1 MTHTRLVAVVILIA
15 LALMPWGA
23 PAAGR
28 RDDDRRGAPVKKQQ
42 KPQTWRQAKP
52 EDSDDDKGPW
62 INGVSP
68 KVRKHVGSGDRARVL
83 VSLRLP
89 GRGHVPESRLTHAA
103 ASLQRSDIALIGGQ
117 LMARLRKYN
126 VRIVHRYTYV
136 PLIALEIDAAALAEL
151 EGAALWVDRVFD
163 DAIKQPILAE
173 SVPLIGADRAWGRGF
188 DGSGTVVAVLDTGV
202 DASHPFLLG
211 KVVEEACY
219 SSTLLKHSTTF
230 CPNGLEE
237 QVGPGAAVPCPLDA
251 QGCFHGTHV
260 AGIAAGDGATAG
272 VTFSGVAPGA
282 QLMAVQV
289 FSKFTSVADCG
300 LFNTPCVGAYTS
312 DLISGLE
319 RVYTVRSTRNIA
331 SVNLSLGGGSFTAAC
346 DAEPE
351 KMIID
356 TLRSAGV
363 ATVVAAGND
372 GSPTSL
378 SSPAC
383 ISSAVS
389 VGSTTKSDA
398 VSSFSNVAP
407 FMSLFAPGEDIV
419 SSVTGGGFAMLSGT
433 SMATPHVAGSWAIL
447 KQATPASTVDQL
459 LGSLQ
464 STGVPVTD
472 TRSGTPVTR
481 PRIRV
486 DLALD
491 QLVPPTLTVTAVTP
505 DRGKTGTTVT
515 ATIDGTGFVSGATV
529 SAGSGIT
536 MSSVAVLSPTRMTAR
551 FAIAA
556 SAALGAR
563 NVRVTVPG
571 AVATLTNGFT
581 VLPAVTLDLAYNGKL
596 RDRVGALDTART
608 PDGALD
614 GTLTLTLSATSART
628 ITALRLQNSIGGVWD
643 TTSPN
648 SAWLLGVAPALDS
661 PLLNNATTMTVNTT
675 LTDGGTLRLFASD
688 YGNGVGFGVGQ
699 QLTLIA
705 TLSDGTSVQGTTTVT
720 SSSPTVTAVSPN
732 QGQSGSA
739 VAVTID
745 GSGFAN
751 GASVNAGVGITASGV
766 TVLSATRLTATFT
779 IAADASAGARDV
791 TVTNPS
797 GTGGTLANAFT
808 IMTPQTVVMSLAY
821 NGKLRDKV
829 GGGDTARGPDG
840 SPDGTL
846 TLSLSAPGGR
856 TVTALLLQNGIGGSW
871 DTTAG
876 NGIWLLGVATS
887 LDGAL
892 LNNAATMAVNTLVP
906 DGGSVRLFASDYNGG
921 LGFSAGLTL
930 TVTVSFSDG
939 TSAQATTTT
948 PAPVTVSSVSP
959 SQGTVGSTVPVTIDG
974 NGFASGAT
982 VSAGAG
988 ITVSNVAF
996 VSSTRLSASFAI
1008 EGAAAAGGRD
1018 VVVTNPNGGGGSL
1031 ANAFTV
1037 NVAAPV
1043 VVSSVSPSQGTAG
1056 STVAVTIDGS
1066 GFASGASVSAGA
1078 GITVSNVAYVSPAR
1092 LTASFAIDGAAT
1104 AGGRAVVVTNPNGMA
1119 GSLSNGFMV
1128 NLPTPVTVSS
1138 VSPAQGM
1145 TGSTVVVTID
1155 GGGFASGASVSASA
1169 GITVSNVAFVSPARL
1184 TASFAIDGAAA
1195 AGARAV
1201 VVTNPNGMAGSL
1213 ANAFTVNVPVTVSSV
1228 SPAQGMAGS
1237 TVPVTIDGSGFA
1249 SGATVS
1255 AGADTTVTNVAFVSS
1270 ARLTAS
1276 FAIDSAATAG
1286 GRAVVVINPSGIGG
1300 SLPNAFTV
1308 NVPAPATLA
1317 LTFNGKLRDRVGGGD
1332 TALAG
1337 DGAVDAT
1344 MTLTLSAAGGK
1355 TITAL
1360 QLQNGIGG
1368 GWDTTPNIS
1377 WVLGVASSLDG
1388 ALLNNAATTAVNM
1401 FVPDGGSLRLFAS
1414 DYNGGQGFAG
1424 GLMLTVTATFSDG
1437 TSAVATTVTTAGV
1450 TVTAL
1455 TPNQGLL
1462 GSTVAVTIDGTG
1474 FASNSSL
1481 SAGSGITVTNI
1492 AFVSSTRLTASFV
1505 IDSAASGGARDVT
1518 VTTPGNGGGTRL
1530 NGFTVNVPTAVTL
1543 SYDGKLR
1550 DKVGGGDMWLGGDG
1564 SLDAT
1569 MTLRLSAP
1577 AGKTITALQLQNG
1590 IGGLWDTIAPNSS
1603 WLIGVAG
1610 SLDGAMLN
1618 DPTSMAV
1625 TAVVPDGGT
1634 LTLFASD
1641 YGNGFGFG
1649 SGRNLTVTVTFSD
1662 GTTAT
1667 ASAVTP

>member
-28 RDDDRRGAPVKKQQ
+28 RDDDRRGAPVKKQE

-126 VRIVHRYTYV
+126 VRIVHRYAYV

-346 DAEPE
+346 DVEPE

-536 MSSVAVLSPTRMTAR
+536 VSSVAVLSPTRMTAR
-551 FAIAA
+551 FAIA
-556 SAALGAR
+556 SGAALGAR

-821 NGKLRDKV
+821 NGKLRDKI

-1008 EGAAAAGGRD
+1008 DGAAAAGGRD

-1078 GITVSNVAYVSPAR
+1078 GITVSNVAY
-1092 LTASFAIDGAAT
+1092 
-1104 AGGRAVVVTNPNGMA
+1104 
-1119 GSLSNGFMV
+1119 
-1128 NLPTPVTVSS
+1128 
-1138 VSPAQGM
+1138 
-1145 TGSTVVVTID
+1145 
-1155 GGGFASGASVSASA
+1155 
-1169 GITVSNVAFVSPARL
+1169 VSPARL

-1474 FASNSSL
+1474 FASNSSV

-1590 IGGLWDTIAPNSS
+1590 IGGLWDTTAPNSS

>member
-1 MTHTRLVAVVILIA
+1 MASALHSPRVARLPRMLSAHWNGSVKPSFACARCAAKAAMTHTRLVAVVILIA

-28 RDDDRRGAPVKKQQ
+28 RDDDRRGAPVKKQE

-52 EDSDDDKGPW
+52 EDSDDDKRPW

-89 GRGHVPESRLTHAA
+89 GRGHAPESRLTHAA

-188 DGSGTVVAVLDTGV
+188 DGSGTVVAMLDTGV

-219 SSTLLKHSTTF
+219 SSTLPKHSTTF

-282 QLMAVQV
+282 QLMAVQGV
-289 FSKFTSVADCG
+289 SKFTSVADCG

-319 RVYTVRSTRNIA
+319 RGDTVRSTR
-331 SVNLSLGGGSFTAAC
+331 
-346 DAEPE
+346 
-351 KMIID
+351 
-356 TLRSAGV
+356 
-363 ATVVAAGND
+363 
-372 GSPTSL
+372 
-378 SSPAC
+378 
-383 ISSAVS
+383 
-389 VGSTTKSDA
+389 
-398 VSSFSNVAP
+398 
-407 FMSLFAPGEDIV
+407 IV

-505 DRGKTGTTVT
+505 DRGKTGTTAT

-536 MSSVAVLSPTRMTAR
+536 VSTVAVLSPTRMTAR
-551 FAIAA
+551 FAIAS

-661 PLLNNATTMTVNTT
+661 PLLNNATTMTVNAT

-739 VAVTID
+739 VAGTIG
-745 GSGFAN
+745 GSGLAH
-751 GASVNAGVGITASGV
+751 GASVNARGGVTPSGV

-779 IAADASAGARDV
+779 IAADASARARDV

-797 GTGGTLANAFT
+797 GTGGCPAHAFT
-808 IMTPQTVVMSLAY
+808 IKTPQTVVMSLAY

-876 NGIWLLGVATS
+876 NGGWLLGGATS
-887 LDGAL
+887 LRGAL
-892 LNNAATMAVNTLVP
+892 VTNAAATAADTRGP
-906 DGGSVRLFASDYNGG
+906 DGGSVR
-921 LGFSAGLTL
+921 
-930 TVTVSFSDG
+930 
-939 TSAQATTTT
+939 
-948 PAPVTVSSVSP
+948 
-959 SQGTVGSTVPVTIDG
+959 
-974 NGFASGAT
+974 
-982 VSAGAG
+982 
-988 ITVSNVAF
+988 
-996 VSSTRLSASFAI
+996 
-1008 EGAAAAGGRD
+1008 
-1018 VVVTNPNGGGGSL
+1018 
-1031 ANAFTV
+1031 
-1037 NVAAPV
+1037 
-1043 VVSSVSPSQGTAG
+1043 
-1056 STVAVTIDGS
+1056 
-1066 GFASGASVSAGA
+1066 
-1078 GITVSNVAYVSPAR
+1078 
-1092 LTASFAIDGAAT
+1092 
-1104 AGGRAVVVTNPNGMA
+1104 
-1119 GSLSNGFMV
+1119 
-1128 NLPTPVTVSS
+1128 
-1138 VSPAQGM
+1138 
-1145 TGSTVVVTID
+1145 
-1155 GGGFASGASVSASA
+1155 
-1169 GITVSNVAFVSPARL
+1169 
-1184 TASFAIDGAAA
+1184 
-1195 AGARAV
+1195 
-1201 VVTNPNGMAGSL
+1201 
-1213 ANAFTVNVPVTVSSV
+1213 
-1228 SPAQGMAGS
+1228 
-1237 TVPVTIDGSGFA
+1237 
-1249 SGATVS
+1249 
-1255 AGADTTVTNVAFVSS
+1255 
-1270 ARLTAS
+1270 
-1276 FAIDSAATAG
+1276 
-1286 GRAVVVINPSGIGG
+1286 
-1300 SLPNAFTV
+1300 
-1308 NVPAPATLA
+1308 
-1317 LTFNGKLRDRVGGGD
+1317 
-1332 TALAG
+1332 ALA
-1337 DGAVDAT
+1337 
-1344 MTLTLSAAGGK
+1344 S
-1355 TITAL
+1355 
-1360 QLQNGIGG
+1360 
-1368 GWDTTPNIS
+1368 
-1377 WVLGVASSLDG
+1377 
-1388 ALLNNAATTAVNM
+1388 
-1401 FVPDGGSLRLFAS
+1401 
-1414 DYNGGQGFAG
+1414 
-1424 GLMLTVTATFSDG
+1424 
-1437 TSAVATTVTTAGV
+1437 
-1450 TVTAL
+1450 
-1455 TPNQGLL
+1455 
-1462 GSTVAVTIDGTG
+1462 
-1474 FASNSSL
+1474 
-1481 SAGSGITVTNI
+1481 
-1492 AFVSSTRLTASFV
+1492 
-1505 IDSAASGGARDVT
+1505 
-1518 VTTPGNGGGTRL
+1518 
-1530 NGFTVNVPTAVTL
+1530 
-1543 SYDGKLR
+1543 
-1550 DKVGGGDMWLGGDG
+1550 
-1564 SLDAT
+1564 
-1569 MTLRLSAP
+1569 
-1577 AGKTITALQLQNG
+1577 
-1590 IGGLWDTIAPNSS
+1590 
-1603 WLIGVAG
+1603 
-1610 SLDGAMLN
+1610 
-1618 DPTSMAV
+1618 
-1625 TAVVPDGGT
+1625 
-1634 LTLFASD
+1634 
-1641 YGNGFGFG
+1641 
-1649 SGRNLTVTVTFSD
+1649 
-1662 GTTAT
+1662 
-1667 ASAVTP
+1667 

>member
-126 VRIVHRYTYV
+126 VRIVHRYSYV

-536 MSSVAVLSPTRMTAR
+536 VSSVAVLSPTRMTAR
-551 FAIAA
+551 FAIA
-556 SAALGAR
+556 SGAALGAR

-766 TVLSATRLTATFT
+766 TVVSSTRLTATFT

-1008 EGAAAAGGRD
+1008 DGAAAAGGRD

-1066 GFASGASVSAGA
+1066 GFASGASVSAG
-1078 GITVSNVAYVSPAR
+1078 
-1092 LTASFAIDGAAT
+1092 
-1104 AGGRAVVVTNPNGMA
+1104 
-1119 GSLSNGFMV
+1119 
-1128 NLPTPVTVSS
+1128 
-1138 VSPAQGM
+1138 
-1145 TGSTVVVTID
+1145 
-1155 GGGFASGASVSASA
+1155 A

-1474 FASNSSL
+1474 FASNSSV

>member
-28 RDDDRRGAPVKKQQ
+28 RDDDRRGAPVKKQE

-126 VRIVHRYTYV
+126 VRIVHRYSYV

-219 SSTLLKHSTTF
+219 SSTLAKHSTTF

-536 MSSVAVLSPTRMTAR
+536 VSSVAVLSPTRMTAR
-551 FAIAA
+551 FAIA
-556 SAALGAR
+556 SGAALGAR

-751 GASVNAGVGITASGV
+751 GASVNAGVGITPSGV

-808 IMTPQTVVMSLAY
+808 ITTPQTVVMSLAY

-1008 EGAAAAGGRD
+1008 DGAAAAGGRD

-1092 LTASFAIDGAAT
+1092 LTASFAIDGAAA

-1145 TGSTVVVTID
+1145 
-1155 GGGFASGASVSASA
+1155 
-1169 GITVSNVAFVSPARL
+1169 
-1184 TASFAIDGAAA
+1184 
-1195 AGARAV
+1195 
-1201 VVTNPNGMAGSL
+1201 
-1213 ANAFTVNVPVTVSSV
+1213 
-1228 SPAQGMAGS
+1228 AGS

-1255 AGADTTVTNVAFVSS
+1255 AGADITVTNVAFVSS

-1276 FAIDSAATAG
+1276 FAIDSAAAAG
-1286 GRAVVVINPSGIGG
+1286 GRAVVVINPNGIGG
-1300 SLPNAFTV
+1300 SLPSAFTV
-1308 NVPAPATLA
+1308 TVPAPATLA

-1332 TALAG
+1332 TALVG

-1474 FASNSSL
+1474 FASNSSV

-1492 AFVSSTRLTASFV
+1492 ASVSSTRLTASFV

>member
-1 MTHTRLVAVVILIA
+1 MTHTRLIAVVILIA

-28 RDDDRRGAPVKKQQ
+28 RDDDRRGPVVKKQE
-42 KPQTWRQAKP
+42 KPKAWKQAKP

-68 KVRKHVGSGDRARVL
+68 KVRKRVGSGDRARVL
-83 VSLRLP
+83 VALRLP
-89 GRGHVPESRLTHAA
+89 GGGHVPESRLTHAA
-103 ASLQRSDIALIGGQ
+103 AALQRSDIALIGGQ
-117 LMARLRKYN
+117 LMSRLRKYN
-126 VRIVHRYTYV
+126 VRIVHRYSYV

-163 DAIKQPILAE
+163 DAVKQPILAE

-202 DASHPFLLG
+202 DSAHPFLLG

-219 SSTLLKHSTTF
+219 SSTLRGHSTTF

-289 FSKFTSVADCG
+289 FSKFTAVADCG

-312 DLISGLE
+312 DVIAGLE
-319 RVYTVRSTRNIA
+319 RVYAVHDTRNIA

-356 TLRSAGV
+356 TLRSAGI

-433 SMATPHVAGSWAIL
+433 SMAAPHVAGSWAIL

-464 STGVPVTD
+464 STGVPITD

-481 PRIRV
+481 PRVRV

-505 DRGKTGTTVT
+505 NRGKTGTTVL
-515 ATIDGTGFVSGATV
+515 ATIDGTGFVSGGAV
-529 SAGSGIT
+529 SAGAGIT
-536 MSSVAVLSPTRMTAR
+536 VSNVAVLSPTRMTAQ
-551 FAIAA
+551 FAIAD

-581 VLPAVTLDLAYNGKL
+581 VLPAVTLDLTYNGKL
-596 RDRVGALDTART
+596 RDRVGAGDTART
-608 PDGALD
+608 PDGAVD
-614 GTLTLTLSATSART
+614 GTLTLTLNATSART

-643 TTSPN
+643 TTAPN
-648 SAWLLGVAPALDS
+648 SSWVLGVASALDS
-661 PLLNNATTMTVNTT
+661 PLVNDATTMAVNTT

-688 YGNGVGFGVGQ
+688 YGNGVAFGVGQ
-699 QLTLIA
+699 QLTVTA
-705 TLSDGTSVQGTTTVT
+705 TLSDGTTVQGSTTVT
-720 SSSPTVTAVSPN
+720 STAPTVTTVSPN
-732 QGQSGSA
+732 NGQSGSA

-745 GSGFAN
+745 GSGFVS
-751 GASVNAGVGITASGV
+751 GASVSAGVGITTSRV
-766 TVLSATRLTATFT
+766 TVVSPTRLTATFT
-779 IAADASAGARDV
+779 IATDASAGARDV
-791 TVTNPS
+791 TVTNPN
-797 GTGGTLANAFT
+797 GIGGTLANAFT
-808 IMTPQTVVMSLAY
+808 VTTPQTVVLSLVY
-821 NGKLRDKV
+821 NGKLRDRV
-829 GGGDTARGPDG
+829 GGGDTARTPDG
-840 SPDGTL
+840 SADGTL
-846 TLSLSAPGGR
+846 TLTLNAPGGR
-856 TVTALLLQNGIGGSW
+856 TVTALLLQNGIGGTW
-871 DTTAG
+871 DTTSS
-876 NGIWLLGVATS
+876 NGTWLLGVATS

-892 LNNAATMAVNTLVP
+892 VNNATTMAVNTLVP
-906 DGGSVRLFASDYNGG
+906 DGGSLQLFASDYNGG
-921 LGFSAGLTL
+921 MGFSAGLTL
-930 TVTVSFSDG
+930 TVTVTFSDG
-939 TSAQATTTT
+939 TSAQAATTTS
-948 PAPVTVSSVSP
+948 APVTVSAVSP
-959 SQGTVGSTVPVTIDG
+959 SQGTTGSTVP
-974 NGFASGAT
+974 
-982 VSAGAG
+982 
-988 ITVSNVAF
+988 
-996 VSSTRLSASFAI
+996 
-1008 EGAAAAGGRD
+1008 
-1018 VVVTNPNGGGGSL
+1018 
-1031 ANAFTV
+1031 
-1037 NVAAPV
+1037 
-1043 VVSSVSPSQGTAG
+1043 
-1056 STVAVTIDGS
+1056 VTIDGS

-1078 GITVSNVAYVSPAR
+1078 GIVVSNVAFVSSSR
-1092 LTASFAIDGAAT
+1092 LTASFAVDGAAAAGARDVVVVNANG
-1104 AGGRAVVVTNPNGMA
+1104 AGGSLANAFTVNVSAPVV
-1119 GSLSNGFMV
+1119 
-1128 NLPTPVTVSS
+1128 VSS
-1138 VSPAQGM
+1138 VSPTQG
-1145 TGSTVVVTID
+1145 TAGSTVSVTID
-1155 GGGFASGASVSASA
+1155 GGGFASGATVSAGA
-1169 GITVSNVAFVSPARL
+1169 GITVTNVTLVASTRL
-1184 TASFAIDGAAA
+1184 TASFVIDGAAA
-1195 AGARAV
+1195 AGPRAV
-1201 VVTNPNGMAGSL
+1201 AVVNPNG
-1213 ANAFTVNVPVTVSSV
+1213 V
-1228 SPAQGMAGS
+1228 
-1237 TVPVTIDGSGFA
+1237 
-1249 SGATVS
+1249 
-1255 AGADTTVTNVAFVSS
+1255 
-1270 ARLTAS
+1270 
-1276 FAIDSAATAG
+1276 
-1286 GRAVVVINPSGIGG
+1286 GG
-1300 SLPNAFTV
+1300 SLPNAFMV
-1308 NVPAPATLA
+1308 DVPPPATLA
-1317 LTFNGKLRDRVGGGD
+1317 LTFNGKLRDKVGGGD
-1332 TALAG
+1332 TALGG
-1337 DGAVDAT
+1337 DGAADAT

-1355 TITAL
+1355 TVTGL

-1368 GWDTTPNIS
+1368 VWDTTPNIS

-1388 ALLNNAATTAVNM
+1388 ALLNNATTTAVNTFM
-1401 FVPDGGSLRLFAS
+1401 PDGGSLTLFAS
-1414 DYNGGQGFAG
+1414 DYNNGQGFAA
-1424 GLMLTVTATFSDG
+1424 GLTLIVTATFSDG
-1437 TSAVATTVTTAGV
+1437 TSAQATAVTPAGV
-1450 TVTAL
+1450 TVTAV
-1455 TPNQGLL
+1455 TPNQGVL

-1474 FASNSSL
+1474 FASNSTV
-1481 SAGSGITVTNI
+1481 SAGAGITVTNV
-1492 AFVSSTRLTASFV
+1492 ALVSSTRLTASFV

-1530 NGFTVNVPTAVTL
+1530 GGFTVTVPVSVTL
-1543 SYDGKLR
+1543 TYNGKLR
-1550 DKVGGGDMWLGGDG
+1550 DKVGGGDMFLGADG

-1569 MTLRLSAP
+1569 MTLTLSAP
-1577 AGKTITALQLQNG
+1577 GGMTITALQLTNG
-1590 IGGLWDTIAPNSS
+1590 VGGVWDTTAPNSF
-1603 WLIGVAG
+1603 WLLGVAG

-1618 DPTSMAV
+1618 DPASMAV
-1625 TAVVPDGGT
+1625 TVMVPNGGS
-1634 LTLFASD
+1634 LVLFASD
-1641 YGNGFGFG
+1641 YGSGFGFG
-1649 SGRNLTVTVTFSD
+1649 SGRNLTVAVTFSD